1 MTHAIRDAR
10 SIPLLSLHLEGIC
23 KSSSPQ
29 STLCLVK
36 YCYIPCETLEKP
48 G

>member
-1 MTHAIRDAR
+1 MTHSIRDAR

-23 KSSSPQ
+23 EFSNPQ
-29 STLCLVK
+29 SVLCLVK
-36 YCYIPCETLEKP
+36 YCYIPRETLEMP